1 MPARVILIALAT
13 VALAMTVH
21 IAWWRMKRPAADI
34 AAIFRIFLVVPTVAY
49 GVLAVG
55 GWLRLLPISP
65 EEALLSLVLH
75 TALSCAYV
83 QTYPAVQA
91 QSPTLTILLAVG
103 SASEGLTGA
112 GIVRSLDANGL
123 VAERATDLLRNGLL
137 VRQGSRI
144 RPSRIGHLMALAF
157 GAYRRWLGLS
167 RLGG

>member
-21 IAWWRMKRPAADI
+21 VAWWRVRRPAADI
-34 AAIFRIFLVVPTVAY
+34 AAIFAIFLVAPTVAY

-55 GWLRLLPISP
+55 GWLALLPLSP
-65 EEALLSLVLH
+65 AEALLSLVLH

-91 QSPTLTILLAVG
+91 QSPTLAILLAVG
-103 SASEGLTGA
+103 SAADGLTDA
-112 GIVRSLDANGL
+112 GIVQALDANGL

-137 VRQGSRI
+137 VREGSRV
-144 RPSRIGHLMALAF
+144 RPSRIGHFMAVAF